1 MFDYFV
7 VWHGLTKALHFL
19 KHFFVQF
26 YEKFRCKK
34 SILQSCNKMKFFH
47 SCNDKIFLLFIS
59 FEKTSS
65 FSTWSKTPILDV
77 CNVKNFHVIVMWGKS
92 QKRTWN
98 FYRKWISHPLSMKS
112 SRQSYHNRLKMCKIL
127 HKFDH
132 INFFLQW
139 TVATKFYDTN

>member
-1 MFDYFV
+1 
-7 VWHGLTKALHFL
+7 
-19 KHFFVQF
+19 
-26 YEKFRCKK
+26 
-34 SILQSCNKMKFFH
+34 MKFFH

-112 SRQSYHNRLKMCKIL
+112 SRQSYHNRLKRCKIL
-127 HKFDH
+127 HKLDH
-132 INFFLQW
+132 INFFCNENQSCPTYTIEWWKKFKNLPMYSAIFPFY
-139 TVATKFYDTN
+139 TYCATHEKKAVKLRGKAIT

>member
-1 MFDYFV
+1 
-7 VWHGLTKALHFL
+7 
-19 KHFFVQF
+19 
-26 YEKFRCKK
+26 
-34 SILQSCNKMKFFH
+34 MKFFH
-47 SCNDKIFLLFIS
+47 SCNDKILLHFIS

-112 SRQSYHNRLKMCKIL
+112 SRQRYHNRLKMCKIM

-132 INFFLQW
+132 INFFAMKIKVVLYYRVMKKIQKSPNVFRNFSILYLLCPHEKKAVKLRGKAI
-139 TVATKFYDTN
+139 T